1 MFAMSRPVRKENVV
15 ALQRAEMRMVRWMCG
30 VKLKD
35 RLPSKELRERL
46 GVDDSIDIATEQAAL
61 VRACAAKR

>member
-1 MFAMSRPVRKENVV
+1 MAT
-15 ALQRAEMRMVRWMCG
+15 LQRAEMRMVRWMCG

-46 GVDDSIDIATEQAAL
+46 GIDDIAL
-61 VRACAAKR
+61 VLQQNRLH